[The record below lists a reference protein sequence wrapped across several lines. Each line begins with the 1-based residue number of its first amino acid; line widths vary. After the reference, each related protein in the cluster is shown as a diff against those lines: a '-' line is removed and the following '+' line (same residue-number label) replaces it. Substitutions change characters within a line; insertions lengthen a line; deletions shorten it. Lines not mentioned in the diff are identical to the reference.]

1 MNSVKNILEVILV
14 FIAKYFVSWAMV
26 TPIIWVIFKLLGL
39 TFSIKI
45 ATGIWLIV
53 VLIDALLVVFLKA
66 LQLTIEKSQKK

>member
-53 VLIDALLVVFLKA
+53 VLIDALFVVFLKA

>member
-1 MNSVKNILEVILV
+1 MNSFKNILGAIIV
-14 FIAKYFVSWAMV
+14 FVAKYFVSWAMV

-39 TFSIKI
+39 TFSIKVS
-45 ATGIWLIV
+45 TGIWLII